1 MWKLIKN
8 VEKSLAATFTGD
20 TNLCRMVKTMSLTAT
35 EQLKLIWG
43 GKKRTQTVFY
53 FQQVS
58 DTKLQLQLYR
68 LRPIKLLYTEGFRK
82 LQ

>member
-1 MWKLIKN
+1 
-8 VEKSLAATFTGD
+8 
-20 TNLCRMVKTMSLTAT
+20 MSLTAT